1 MKNGMP
7 SSNGLHPQEPTRQR
21 EGWDDA
27 DCFISS
33 AQAAVQDAIAKQLRE
48 GLPVPVWHEG
58 RVVDLRVLK
67 GNVMQEAAESDASTD
82 TGDRAELAA
91 A

>member
-1 MKNGMP
+1 MKNGMKP
-7 SSNGLHPQEPTRQR
+7 SNGLHPLEPTQQN
-21 EGWDDA
+21 EGWEDA

-33 AQAAVQDAIAKQLRE
+33 AQVAVQDAIAKQLRE

-67 GNVMQEAAESDASTD
+67 GNVMQEAAEADASTD
-82 TGDRAELAA
+82 TGELAELAA

>member
-1 MKNGMP
+1 MK
-7 SSNGLHPQEPTRQR
+7 SSNGLHPQEPTQQN
-21 EGWDDA
+21 EGWEDA

-58 RVVDLRVLK
+58 RVIDLRVQK
-67 GNVMQEAAESDASTD
+67 GNVLQEAAEADASADTSDTD
-82 TGDRAELAA
+82 AYAELAA